1 MCANYFPSTI
11 PINSFRVERWNP
23 DEIDI
28 KDTISAAC
36 FLGQMVEWEEKSQ
49 IGGFI
54 FIFDTKGFNFKQFAA
69 ISIEDIKCA
78 SMQMQVLCTYCTT
91 VRRGFFFQTLW
102 FAIVVGF
109 LDEIG
114 RVPCCGRPES
124 SS

>member
-1 MCANYFPSTI
+1 MLTEFGIHHGLDWRVACANYFPSTI

-91 VRRGFFFQTLW
+91 VRRGFFPNSVVRNCCW
-102 FAIVVGF
+102 FFG
-109 LDEIG
+109 
-114 RVPCCGRPES
+114 
-124 SS
+124 